1 MRRNKENLKKISELC
16 DYLSDRDS
24 KMKEEYQLLL
34 KLIESIPI
42 KIFAIKISKDLTVEH
57 HLGNGNYNLSGKKIS
72 ELFSKET
79 DYLISCQESMKGEI
93 TKSKIKINNI
103 IFDCISKPVK
113 NNDGPIDSVISVAWS
128 TEV

>member
-1 MRRNKENLKKISELC
+1 MKRNKENLNKISELC

-34 KLIESIPI
+34 KLIESLPI
-42 KIFAIKISKDLTVEH
+42 KIFAIKISKDMTIQH

-72 ELFSKET
+72 ELFAKET
-79 DYLISCQESMKGEI
+79 EYLISCQASMNGEV
-93 TKSKIKINNI
+93 TKSKIKLNNTT
-103 IFDCISKPVK
+103 FNCISKPVK
-113 NNDGPIDSVISVAWS
+113 NIDGPIDSVISVAWS